1 MLCINTSFI
10 YVIYSNVACSSR
22 TTLTP
27 LPSELPL
34 PGKLCHLHNLL
45 GEQGRAGGMA
55 GGTGERFILKQ
66 FKIFSCNYM
75 STSRKSRQDNDKD
88 NGENRARSRATAA
101 NTSTNINTEIRIQ
114 IRIQTQM
121 QMANTNT
128 MDRRLCIWI
137 YSSIAADICIL
148 RALNSAQNTEKNYV
162 TLRYWCLD
170 FCILYNG
177 AYDYFKFARAKYCA
191 YAALAKRQCETG
203 QV

>member
-1 MLCINTSFI
+1 MLFTQ
-10 YVIYSNVACSSR
+10 
-22 TTLTP
+22 TLHAAAAQLDTP
-27 LPSELPL
+27 PPSTLPL

-45 GEQGRAGGMA
+45 GEQGRAGGVA

-88 NGENRARSRATAA
+88 NGENRARSTATAA
-101 NTSTNINTEIRIQ
+101 RLFIGKHKHKYKY
-114 IRIQTQM
+114 
-121 QMANTNT
+121 TNT
-128 MDRRLCIWI
+128 YTNTHTNTDANGKYKYNGQTLVHLDIFEYRRRYLH
-137 YSSIAADICIL
+137 IASFEL
-148 RALNSAQNTEKNYV
+148 GTEHRKNYV